1 MDRAI
6 VFPVISGGIH
16 LSETSWSK
24 LVLDMSDAASPV
36 RPAHFRQQ
44 PSRLTFIGGQHP
56 IPQLVP
62 PEASFPGGRQVCA
75 IHFTEAP
82 IGTH

>member
-16 LSETSWSK
+16 LSET
-24 LVLDMSDAASPV
+24 LEQRYVGCGLAI
-36 RPAHFRQQ
+36 RPAHFRSNQAAS
-44 PSRLTFIGGQHP
+44 PSLYPATR
-56 IPQLVP
+56 
-62 PEASFPGGRQVCA
+62 SFPGGRQVCA

-82 IGTH
+82 IP